1 MRYNVEIDGQRYQVE
16 IIDLQARPITAVVDG
31 ERFTVWPEEEK
42 IAPQSDQTTPQ
53 VAVPAD
59 APTVKAPLPSTASA
73 GGNELTA
80 PLPGVIV
87 AILVQPGDTVSRGQ
101 ELVTLEAMKMKNA
114 IKSQWDGTIASVAVS
129 VGDQVAHGQTLVTFK
144 A

>member
-1 MRYNVEIDGQRYQVE
+1 MKYNVEIDGQTYQVE
-16 IIDLQARPITAVVDG
+16 IEDLQARPITAVVNG
-31 ERFTVWPEEEK
+31 ERFEVWPGEEK
-42 IAPQSDQTTPQ
+42 NATQSDQPIPQ
-53 VAVPAD
+53 IVVPDDAPAAKVPA
-59 APTVKAPLPSTASA
+59 PSTASA

-87 AILVQPGDTVSRGQ
+87 AILVQHGDTVSRGQ

-114 IKSQWDGTIASVAVS
+114 IKSQRDGTIASVAVS
-129 VGDQVAHGQTLVTFK
+129 VGDQVAHGQTLVTFT